1 MSAPSMSDLPPAD
14 GLQRPPREPIFS
26 IPPVIAALIAAL
38 IGAYAIFDFL
48 SPAAQD
54 AALRDFAF
62 LPGRLTL
69 AIWPGRLA
77 DLLARV
83 SADPNALAEA
93 QLARHYHVVLAGA
106 RPWTLLTYAFMH
118 GSWTHVLLNSVW
130 LVAFGP
136 PVARRFG
143 APRFLAFF
151 ALAAVA
157 GALTHWAFYQM
168 DFAPLI
174 GASAADSALMA
185 AATRFIFE
193 PGAPLGSPH
202 GFSLSA
208 SEADPLRP
216 APPLTRLLRQRRP
229 LGFIAIWLA
238 TNVIFGAGAQA
249 LGASDAPIAWIAHVG
264 GFAAG
269 LLAFSLFDR
278 APAQSG

>member
-1 MSAPSMSDLPPAD
+1 MSDFPPAD
-14 GLQRPPREPIFS
+14 GLERPRREPIFA
-26 IPPVIAALIAAL
+26 IPAVIVALLAAL
-38 IGAYAIFDFL
+38 IGAYAVYDFL
-48 SPAAQD
+48 DPATQD
-54 AALRDFAF
+54 AALGAFAF

-69 AIWPGRLA
+69 AIWPERLSE
-77 DLLARV
+77 LLARTAV
-83 SADPNALAEA
+83 DPNALAEA
-93 QLARHYHVVLAGA
+93 TLARHYHVVLAGA

-143 APRFLAFF
+143 GPRFLAFF
-151 ALAAVA
+151 AFTAVA
-157 GALTHWAFYQM
+157 GALTHWMFYQM

-174 GASAADSALMA
+174 GASAVDSALMA

-216 APPLTRLLRQRRP
+216 APRLARLLRQRRP
-229 LGFIAIWLA
+229 LGFIAIWMA

-249 LGASDAPIAWIAHVG
+249 LGASDAPVAWIAHVG
-264 GFAAG
+264 GFVAG
-269 LLAFSLFDR
+269 LLAFPLFDR
-278 APAQSG
+278 APIQGR

>member
-1 MSAPSMSDLPPAD
+1 MSDLPPAD
-14 GLQRPPREPIFS
+14 GLERPRREPIFAVPS
-26 IPPVIAALIAAL
+26 VIIALLAAL
-38 IGAYAIFDFL
+38 IGAYAVYDFL
-48 SPAAQD
+48 DPATQD

-69 AIWPGRLA
+69 AIWPERLS

-83 SADPNALAEA
+83 ANDPNALAEA
-93 QLARHYHVVLAGA
+93 TLARHYHVVLAGA

-118 GSWTHVLLNSVW
+118 GSWTHVILNSVW

-157 GALTHWAFYQM
+157 GALTHWVFYQM

-193 PGAPLGSPH
+193 PGAPLGSPQ

-208 SEADPLRP
+208 GETDPLLP
-216 APPLTRLLRQRRP
+216 APPLAQLLRQRRP
-229 LGFIAIWLA
+229 LGFIAIWMA
-238 TNVIFGAGAQA
+238 TNVVFGAGAQA
-249 LGASDAPIAWIAHVG
+249 LGASDAPVAWIAHIG
-264 GFAAG
+264 GFVAG
-269 LLAFSLFDR
+269 LLAFPLFDR
-278 APAQSG
+278 AAVQRR